1 MPFPLHFLFLCTHQV
16 TIAATTA
23 NTTTPPITAPIITHG
38 GPSKTDYKMGQ
49 IAPKASVLPGIDPC
63 FVTFKA
69 RVKGM
74 YDNSLHKNVSLMY
87 PSQSCDKKTGSGC
100 GTISYQI

>member
-1 MPFPLHFLFLCTHQV
+1 M
-16 TIAATTA
+16 TA

-63 FVTFKA
+63 FVTFKDFDF
-69 RVKGM
+69 VDKILMCHLILGEQGC
-74 YDNSLHKNVSLMY
+74 SL
-87 PSQSCDKKTGSGC
+87 PRAQSPRALNKLTWEPGWEP
-100 GTISYQI
+100 